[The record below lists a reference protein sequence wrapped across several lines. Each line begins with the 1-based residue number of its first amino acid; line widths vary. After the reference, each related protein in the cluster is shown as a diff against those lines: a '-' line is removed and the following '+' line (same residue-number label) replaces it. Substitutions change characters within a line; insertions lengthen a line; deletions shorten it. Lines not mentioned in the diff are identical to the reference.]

1 MKKLIAAAL
10 IVIMALGNA
19 LVFADYHNTGKWGDE
34 GDGTYTNPVLP
45 YDYSDPDPQTVREY
59 ITVEDPSI
67 YPASQRYRYI
77 AETNDYAQDDDGEY
91 IAQDVYYMVSSTFT
105 KAGLGV
111 LLRSYD
117 MVNWETT
124 EPDTYKSEPAQ
135 DATLHEFSGDA
146 NYGSEEHLQLGW
158 GRRVAMK
165 FDLSQIKSQLESGK
179 TVDGA
184 TLDLYLNYGTTQPGA
199 TLYFA
204 ENDDWN
210 ETQVTYNNT
219 IANGA
224 LGVSDLLHE
233 SASID
238 YSNDPGPI
246 LSLSGDELAAKISEE
261 AQGDGVITLYLDYT
275 NGDANAMGFAS
286 KDSDTME
293 KHPTLTV
300 TYSGGAVSDPTASP
314 EASAQ
319 PTATNEPTEEIEF
332 EGVASLPLI
341 YAPDNRISTAVL
353 ELDPDNDEEAYYAA
367 AYALLS
373 PRADIKGIVAK
384 SQLSKMTSFVKAID
398 DSVEVYSDISEVT
411 EPYTYRVSGGVIYNG
426 SSIEYTASGKS
437 VSNSQ
442 LKNNSG
448 SLGSWLYEEYDSDG
462 DLQLSNIDALSRITL
477 QPYGKYDYAAEDMV
491 SLIHLYDQTEYNDYY
506 TAKINETEPAVK
518 PKVIV
523 NSDCCN
529 EVDDEFAVLHAALRD
544 EFDIKAFIG
553 TQHHG
558 GQLVG
563 MKGYLPNLDMY
574 ELSSNT
580 ATIAYK
586 EMLLMWGYM
595 GAEYDSEKAERL
607 KSITYQGSNDA
618 LTDVATADCT
628 ELDGARIIL
637 DEMKNAT
644 SDAPLYIMNFGAFTD
659 AARAMDLAE
668 AEGADI
674 DYENVIVICSA
685 GGGQSGDFNKNQDRD
700 AFMKV
705 CGQIETWQIASDMYN
720 DSYTVESE
728 LWAKFGNKSRLG
740 EMICGNLPRFME
752 QEKNNTWPAGNGY
765 TLGDSPVVAALL
777 NYLADGDVMTYESYD
792 FVEDPTNEAGYYL
805 SPNEDGLVKKCVSL
819 NGRAVMYDMF
829 DAFDEYGDN
838 LIEAETKEYNI
849 STKAEHGTIAVTDS
863 EGNAITTAT
872 NGSLIKVKAESY
884 IGYKVKDVLVNGE
897 SVNYTVLAGTNS
909 FMMPESDVELEV
921 VYETTTTDN
930 VTTIDF
936 TDYSPYIRRISGS
949 NGFLNGT
956 NLDSTQNSPI
966 FSLGAADVSDLAKI
980 SLTGATNSAAYTASV
995 YALDEETTDA
1005 EAVTSGTKLADITI
1019 SATGDWNTIATFEG
1033 DAYGVEG
1040 TKYLYLSLPGGGWRG
1055 NFYSMTLEYEGSAP
1069 VTDVLDAEISAS
1081 GDTVTARYAV
1091 PIAETRTLTGY
1102 FAAYNGDGI
1111 LVDLKL
1117 IEALPAGDSELEFEY
1132 NSEYEYKAFIWDSAQ
1147 EPVIESISY

>member
-34 GDGTYTNPVLP
+34 
-45 YDYSDPDPQTVREY
+45 
-59 ITVEDPSI
+59 
-67 YPASQRYRYI
+67 
-77 AETNDYAQDDDGEY
+77 
-91 IAQDVYYMVSSTFT
+91 
-105 KAGLGV
+105 
-111 LLRSYD
+111 
-117 MVNWETT
+117 
-124 EPDTYKSEPAQ
+124 
-135 DATLHEFSGDA
+135 
-146 NYGSEEHLQLGW
+146 
-158 GRRVAMK
+158 
-165 FDLSQIKSQLESGK
+165 
-179 TVDGA
+179 
-184 TLDLYLNYGTTQPGA
+184 
-199 TLYFA
+199 
-204 ENDDWN
+204 
-210 ETQVTYNNT
+210 
-219 IANGA
+219 
-224 LGVSDLLHE
+224 
-233 SASID
+233 
-238 YSNDPGPI
+238 
-246 LSLSGDELAAKISEE
+246 
-261 AQGDGVITLYLDYT
+261 GDGVITLYLDYT

-373 PRADIKGIVAK
+373 PRADVKEIVAK

-618 LTDVATADCT
+618 LTDVATVDCT

-829 DAFDEYGDN
+829 DAFDEYSAN

-1069 VTDVLDAEISAS
+1069 VTDVLDAEISAN
-1081 GDTVTARYAV
+1081 GDTATARYAV

-1102 FAAYNGDGI
+1102 FAAYNGDGV

-1147 EPVIESISY
+1147 APVIESISY